1 MRKKKKNPTHTH
13 SCLNSYLHSEL
24 RHFALAAWRG
34 VTPLRGRT
42 TCCGATEGLSSPT
55 VGPPFSQI
63 IFITRLFKVIT
74 GKAWGH
80 PSQTQGHPNNLPT
93 RWEIR
98 RNYSLL
104 PCWFP
109 ASDPFLKLDE
119 NWNSASLCDAI
130 HLQTDHIAAIF
141 FIFFALQSCCNSSPG
156 AKARA
161 PNQLKIQYLSTLR
174 QNDTGPLTAPSVK
187 TCLKPTMNQ
196 CDETSAHWSLG
207 HGKHIDTHV
216 AKWRNMENCAHCS
229 PRICAKGYRHEW
241 WSLGEFHNTRLKQ
254 VKSGSHNRAADP
266 QWTPVYPLDQGNSQ
280 PQTKSLSYRFIF
292 FY

>member
-1 MRKKKKNPTHTH
+1 MTRF
-13 SCLNSYLHSEL
+13 LNSTRTEI
-24 RHFALAAWRG
+24 RPRC
-34 VTPLRGRT
+34 VTPFTCKQT
-42 TCCGATEGLSSPT
+42 T
-55 VGPPFSQI
+55 
-63 IFITRLFKVIT
+63 
-74 GKAWGH
+74 
-80 PSQTQGHPNNLPT
+80 
-93 RWEIR
+93 
-98 RNYSLL
+98 LL
-104 PCWFP
+104 P
-109 ASDPFLKLDE
+109 FL
-119 NWNSASLCDAI
+119 
-130 HLQTDHIAAIF
+130 F
-141 FIFFALQSCCNSSPG
+141 FFALQSCCNSSPG

-292 FY
+292 SIKMLWNHDKNKCMALLMCKYLHHSPHFISQLTLNKRSK